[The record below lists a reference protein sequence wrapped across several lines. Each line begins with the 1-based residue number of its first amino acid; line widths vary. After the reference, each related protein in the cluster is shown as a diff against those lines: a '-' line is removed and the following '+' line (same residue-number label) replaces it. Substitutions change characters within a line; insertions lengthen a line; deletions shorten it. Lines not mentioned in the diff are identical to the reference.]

1 MVYNKVLSA
10 YAKIYQI
17 LMADNNKIS
26 PSFYENDVSVF
37 QIRGKVKNNS
47 EELIWFLSFLLQ
59 FR

>member
-1 MVYNKVLSA
+1 
-10 YAKIYQI
+10 
-17 LMADNNKIS
+17 MADNNKIS
-26 PSFYENDVSVF
+26 PSFNDVSVF

>member
-1 MVYNKVLSA
+1 
-10 YAKIYQI
+10 
-17 LMADNNKIS
+17 MADNNKIS

-59 FR
+59 FRYY

>member
-1 MVYNKVLSA
+1 
-10 YAKIYQI
+10 
-17 LMADNNKIS
+17 MADNNNIS